1 MNFFIDLLNQK
12 LKVQELIRHKIE
24 SLTIL
29 DTFESDQRNTNL
41 KVKIRFAWVNL
52 KKRKKKKIRITFHKA
67 FDALSGVIYSL
78 ELFNMESYLV
88 YEVK

>member
-1 MNFFIDLLNQK
+1 MSQ
-12 LKVQELIRHKIE
+12 LK
-24 SLTIL
+24 
-29 DTFESDQRNTNL
+29 
-41 KVKIRFAWVNL
+41 